1 RQHGART
8 RPFWICGPSRRRTSV
23 RMVRRAPRQER
34 GMELLRERPEPRLMG
49 ADECVRRLS
58 EEEVD
63 RSDEASRGGRGRVLP
78 AAGTSPPG
86 GALRT
91 LVSLP
96 LSYALLL
103 RSPRRPRFHDGPRI
117 RGGPPHE
124 ARTFPFEREAPVR
137 RTMEPRRDS
146 SGCRGLDRGVV
157 CEASEARARAIRERG
172 RRQAEQ
178 AD

>member
-1 RQHGART
+1 MDPSILQAGRRFRDRARQEGAPVHDRQHGART
-8 RPFWICGPSRRRTSV
+8 RPFWIRGPSRRRTSV

-63 RSDEASRGGRGRVLP
+63 RSNEASRGGRGRVLP

-117 RGGPPHE
+117 RGRPPLE
-124 ARTFPFEREAPVR
+124 ARVYPLEGEAPVR
-137 RTMEPRRDS
+137 RTVEPGRDS
-146 SGCRGLDRGVV
+146 
-157 CEASEARARAIRERG
+157 
-172 RRQAEQ
+172 
-178 AD
+178 